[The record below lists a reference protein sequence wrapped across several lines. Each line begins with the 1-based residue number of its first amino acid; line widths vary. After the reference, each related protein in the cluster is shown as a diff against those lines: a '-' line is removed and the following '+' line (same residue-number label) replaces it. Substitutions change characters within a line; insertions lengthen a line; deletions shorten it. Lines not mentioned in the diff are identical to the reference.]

1 MRPPRRS
8 FSAAHCPREAQEIKF
23 WTLSFDNPNVSK
35 AFDKIV
41 KDFEAANP
49 GVTVKIEN
57 RATDEHK
64 SALRVASGS
73 DQAPDIYF
81 MWAGLG
87 LGGEFIKSGLALP
100 MDKYY
105 TQYKWDDEFIGPAL
119 SFSKQ
124 YTGRALR
131 RPLYLPRRGA
141 LLQ

>member
-1 MRPPRRS
+1 MLQRRRS
-8 FSAAHCPREAQEIKF
+8 SSAAPSPLRPKEIKF
-23 WTLSFDNPNVSK
+23 WTLNFDNPNVTKS
-35 AFDKIV
+35 FDKII

-49 GVTVKIEN
+49 GVTVKLEN

-100 MDKYY
+100 MDKY
-105 TQYKWDDEFIGPAL
+105 WLVAVSNG
-119 SFSKQ
+119 
-124 YTGRALR
+124 
-131 RPLYLPRRGA
+131 
-141 LLQ
+141 